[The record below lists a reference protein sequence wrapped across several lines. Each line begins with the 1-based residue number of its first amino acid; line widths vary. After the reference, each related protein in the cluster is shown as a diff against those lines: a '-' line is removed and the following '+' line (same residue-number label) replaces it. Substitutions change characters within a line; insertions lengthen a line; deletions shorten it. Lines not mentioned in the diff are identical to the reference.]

1 MELNKEQKL
10 KLYINLVRARK
21 LDEVIVKAVLAGKIM
36 SNWTSQRGQEAV
48 GIGASTFL
56 RKDDYIFY
64 CHRGH
69 GITTLIPK
77 GLSPGAFIAE
87 HYGKSTGGSGG
98 MAVYRE
104 FDMEL
109 GIPGLSGTLGGNFV
123 LAAGIGIAAK
133 KKGKGQVVVC
143 MEGDGTYGRG
153 TFHEAAL
160 MAANWKLPVIWGVEN
175 NQYMIHTPTS
185 EIYPKEN
192 IADLA
197 FGYGMPGVVVD
208 GQDAIAVYEA
218 FQVAIDR
225 ARLGEGP
232 SLIECKT
239 YRIEPHVYGMADI
252 KGWTPRPKEEIEP
265 WLKRDPIHL
274 LRERLLKEGI
284 LTQADIERI
293 DREVEKEMEEAE
305 RFADE
310 SSPPDPKILK
320 QALYSD

>member
-1 MELNKEQKL
+1 
-10 KLYINLVRARK
+10 
-21 LDEVIVKAVLAGKIM
+21 
-36 SNWTSQRGQEAV
+36 
-48 GIGASTFL
+48 
-56 RKDDYIFY
+56 
-64 CHRGH
+64 
-69 GITTLIPK
+69 
-77 GLSPGAFIAE
+77 
-87 HYGKSTGGSGG
+87 
-98 MAVYRE
+98 
-104 FDMEL
+104 
-109 GIPGLSGTLGGNFV
+109 
-123 LAAGIGIAAK
+123 
-133 KKGKGQVVVC
+133 

-175 NQYMIHTPTS
+175 NQYMIYTPTS

-208 GQDAIAVYEA
+208 GQDVIAVYEA

-225 ARLGEGP
+225 ARAGEGP

-239 YRIEPHVYGMADI
+239 YRIEPHVYAMADI
-252 KGWTPRPKEEIEP
+252 KRWKPRPQEEIDV
-265 WLKRDPIHL
+265 WRKRDPIIL
-274 LRERLLKEGI
+274 LRERLVREGI
-284 LTQADIERI
+284 LTQADIGRI
-293 DREVEKEMEEAE
+293 DREATEEMEEAE